1 MTVSEKRDRDRYI
14 ALQYQQGA
22 RVNQLASQYQISE
35 QAVYNILR
43 KEQVDIKRRVQF
55 THTIDEDR
63 QFLERIERENKQ
75 QLAQEFGV
83 SYNGL
88 FAKKRA
94 AEARM
99 WRRQKG

>member
-1 MTVSEKRDRDRYI
+1 MTVSEKHDRDRYI

-43 KEQVDIKRRVQF
+43 KQQVPLKRQLQSVF
-55 THTIDEDR
+55 TLDEDR
-63 QFLERIERENKQ
+63 RFLERIQRENKR
-75 QLAQEFGV
+75 QLAEEYGI
-83 SYNGL
+83 SYDSL
-88 FAKKRA
+88 FARKRS

-99 WRRQKG
+99 WRRQRG